1 MARASFFLTRT
12 DADSIRQRQ
21 LKSGLTLVFL
31 VLVDAAATMW
41 LFFAREGK
49 LGALLPELRQLTS
62 ARAFKGGTGDLVAL
76 LVLRVA
82 LFALAGGLAV
92 VLGKQRN
99 KAPPPPRARSAA
111 NLAHRDGSSLR
122 EPLLPRSV
130 GPAGDDAHASDISP
144 DVSNGDDGD
153 DGEGTTLRGVR
164 VGSDAAPAPGHDAA
178 GSFDPD
184 LFAPSEEDQ
193 RFNARASFR
202 RDCIV
207 EVTFLCCIAF
217 QAFVAV
223 KSVAFYYDPK
233 PNELLRTVLLF
244 GVSILAVNAQSAYFR
259 KWVKACTVRTGV
271 LRPDFHAHELQF
283 HDRVVGHVCDMC
295 GLRLNAG
302 SKGLRFGGFRCK
314 TCDFDCCMRCFCR
327 KNRDTAEGGVR
338 GDKGTKANLEGTPAQ
353 YLWRVLGLAKLEW
366 ALLTLAILTTVVT
379 SAASLFVPH
388 FQGAAFDAAI
398 ARDAA
403 AFDAKV
409 SALLFASAAVA
420 VFSAF
425 KRACFSLTGQR
436 LNYKVRI
443 SLFRTILRQD
453 IAYFDG
459 VNTGD
464 LLSRLSYDVN
474 NLTSPCNTV
483 LSLASQN
490 VVVIAGALVMCFYTC
505 WRLAMVSFAVVMP
518 ITYLIKRYARWSQTL
533 NREISAML
541 GLAATAANEALGNI
555 RTVRATSSE
564 AIELAR
570 YEEHAGA
577 ALRAGVKDAFGG
589 ALTVML
595 TNLLELGTSVLIL
608 WLGGGMAMERPEPR
622 LTIGALITFQLYF
635 NAVTSAYTA
644 LTNCLT
650 SLVRAAGSAS
660 RVFSLKDNLPD
671 IDPDV
676 GSRYDPNRGSFD
688 GLNGEGRG
696 PSIEFENA
704 TFWYQM
710 RPNHVVIDGLSMR
723 INSGSTAALV
733 GKSGGGKTTLVSLLL
748 RYYDVKGGSVKI
760 DGVDLRDLNLESV
773 HKHVGLV
780 AQDTQIFNHT
790 IAGNI
795 EYGCG
800 EKPTRSAVEAAARRA
815 HAHDF
820 IQTFPD
826 GYDTRLGERGVR
838 LSGGQRQRLAIA
850 RVFLRNPRLL
860 LLDEATSALDVES
873 EAAVQKAI
881 DALLAM
887 GRRTAVVVAHR
898 LSTVRDAD
906 AIHVV
911 VGGKVAE
918 SGTHDALLAKNGV
931 YAGLVSL
938 QAKRK
943 AETVSEAREETA

>member
-1 MARASFFLTRT
+1 
-12 DADSIRQRQ
+12 
-21 LKSGLTLVFL
+21 
-31 VLVDAAATMW
+31 
-41 LFFAREGK
+41 
-49 LGALLPELRQLTS
+49 
-62 ARAFKGGTGDLVAL
+62 
-76 LVLRVA
+76 
-82 LFALAGGLAV
+82 
-92 VLGKQRN
+92 
-99 KAPPPPRARSAA
+99 
-111 NLAHRDGSSLR
+111 
-122 EPLLPRSV
+122 
-130 GPAGDDAHASDISP
+130 
-144 DVSNGDDGD
+144 
-153 DGEGTTLRGVR
+153 
-164 VGSDAAPAPGHDAA
+164 
-178 GSFDPD
+178 
-184 LFAPSEEDQ
+184 
-193 RFNARASFR
+193 
-202 RDCIV
+202 
-207 EVTFLCCIAF
+207 
-217 QAFVAV
+217 
-223 KSVAFYYDPK
+223 
-233 PNELLRTVLLF
+233 
-244 GVSILAVNAQSAYFR
+244 
-259 KWVKACTVRTGV
+259 
-271 LRPDFHAHELQF
+271 
-283 HDRVVGHVCDMC
+283 
-295 GLRLNAG
+295 
-302 SKGLRFGGFRCK
+302 
-314 TCDFDCCMRCFCR
+314 
-327 KNRDTAEGGVR
+327 
-338 GDKGTKANLEGTPAQ
+338 
-353 YLWRVLGLAKLEW
+353 
-366 ALLTLAILTTVVT
+366 
-379 SAASLFVPH
+379 
-388 FQGAAFDAAI
+388 
-398 ARDAA
+398 
-403 AFDAKV
+403 
-409 SALLFASAAVA
+409 
-420 VFSAF
+420 
-425 KRACFSLTGQR
+425 
-436 LNYKVRI
+436 
-443 SLFRTILRQD
+443 
-453 IAYFDG
+453 
-459 VNTGD
+459 
-464 LLSRLSYDVN
+464 
-474 NLTSPCNTV
+474 
-483 LSLASQN
+483 
-490 VVVIAGALVMCFYTC
+490 
-505 WRLAMVSFAVVMP
+505 MP

-541 GLAATAANEALGNI
+541 GFAATAANEALGNV

-564 AIELAR
+564 ETELAR

-608 WLGGGMAMERPEPR
+608 WLGGGMAMEEPSPR

-676 GSRYDPNRGSFD
+676 GSAYDPG
-688 GLNGEGRG
+688 GEPGRG
-696 PSIEFENA
+696 PAIEFENA

-723 INSGSTAALV
+723 VASGSTAALV
-733 GKSGGGKTTLVSLLL
+733 GKSGGGKTTLVALLL
-748 RYYDVKGGSVKI
+748 RYYDVKGGSVRI
-760 DGVDLRDLNLESV
+760 DGVDLRDLNLASV

-800 EKPTRSAVEAAARRA
+800 EKPGRSAIETAARRA

-887 GRRTAVVVAHR
+887 GGRTALVVAHR

-918 SGTHDALLAKNGV
+918 SGTHDALLAVQDGV

-943 AETVSEAREETA
+943 AETVSEAREEEEK

>member
-12 DADSIRQRQ
+12 DADSIKARQ

-31 VLVDAAATMW
+31 VLVDATATLW
-41 LFFAREGK
+41 LFFTREGK
-49 LGALLPELRQLTS
+49 LGALVPELRELTS
-62 ARAFKGGTGDLVAL
+62 ARAFKGGTSDLVAL
-76 LVLRVA
+76 LALRVA

-111 NLAHRDGSSLR
+111 NLARREGTLR

-130 GPAGDDAHASDISP
+130 GPAGENTHASELSP
-144 DVSNGDDGD
+144 DVWNGDDGD
-153 DGEGTTLRGVR
+153 DVEGTTLRGVR
-164 VGSDAAPAPGHDAA
+164 VGSDATPDPDAA
-178 GSFDPD
+178 GAFDPN

-202 RDCIV
+202 RDCII
-207 EVTFLCCIAF
+207 EGTFLCCIAF

-223 KSVAFYYDPK
+223 KSVAFYYD
-233 PNELLRTVLLF
+233 EHRLLRTVLLF
-244 GVSILAVNAQSAYFR
+244 GVSIVAVNAQSAYFR

-295 GLRLNAG
+295 GLRLIAG

-338 GDKGTKANLEGTPAQ
+338 GDKGTKANLESTPAQ

-366 ALLTLAILTTVVT
+366 PLLTLAMCTTIIT

-398 ARDAA
+398 ARDAV
-403 AFDAKV
+403 AFDSRV
-409 SALLFASAAVA
+409 SALLAASAAVA
-420 VFSAF
+420 AFSAF

-490 VVVIAGALVMCFYTC
+490 VVVIVGALIMCFYTC

-541 GLAATAANEALGNI
+541 GLAATAANEALGNV

-564 AIELAR
+564 ETELAR

-608 WLGGGMAMERPEPR
+608 WLGGGMAMEEPSPR

-676 GSRYDPNRGSFD
+676 GSAYDPG
-688 GLNGEGRG
+688 GEPGRG
-696 PSIEFENA
+696 PAIEFENA

-723 INSGSTAALV
+723 VASGSTAALV
-733 GKSGGGKTTLVSLLL
+733 GKSGGGKTTLVALLL
-748 RYYDVKGGSVKI
+748 RYYDVKGGSVRI
-760 DGVDLRDLNLESV
+760 DGVDLRDLNLASV

-800 EKPTRSAVEAAARRA
+800 EKPSRSAIETAARRA

-887 GRRTAVVVAHR
+887 GGRTALVVAHR

-918 SGTHDALLAKNGV
+918 SGTHDALLAVQDGV

-943 AETVSEAREETA
+943 AETVSEAREEEEK

>member
-12 DADSIRQRQ
+12 DADSIKARQ

-31 VLVDAAATMW
+31 VLVDATATLW
-41 LFFAREGK
+41 LFFTREGK
-49 LGALLPELRQLTS
+49 LGALVPELRELTS
-62 ARAFKGGTGDLVAL
+62 ARAFKGGTSDLVAL
-76 LVLRVA
+76 LALRVA

-111 NLAHRDGSSLR
+111 NLARREGTLR

-130 GPAGDDAHASDISP
+130 GPAGENTHASDISP

-153 DGEGTTLRGVR
+153 DVEGTTLRGVR
-164 VGSDAAPAPGHDAA
+164 VGSDATPNPDAA
-178 GSFDPD
+178 GTFDPN

-202 RDCIV
+202 RDCII
-207 EVTFLCCIAF
+207 EGTFLCCIAF

-223 KSVAFYYDPK
+223 KSVAFYYD
-233 PNELLRTVLLF
+233 ERRLLRTVLLF
-244 GVSILAVNAQSAYFR
+244 GVSIVAVNAQSAYFR

-366 ALLTLAILTTVVT
+366 ALLTLAICTTIVT
-379 SAASLFVPH
+379 SAAALFVPH

-403 AFDAKV
+403 AFDSHV
-409 SALLFASAAVA
+409 SALLAASAAVA
-420 VFSAF
+420 AFSAF

-490 VVVIAGALVMCFYTC
+490 VVVIVGALIMCFYTC

-541 GLAATAANEALGNI
+541 GLAATAANEALGNV
-555 RTVRATSSE
+555 RTVRATSAE
-564 AIELAR
+564 ETELAR

-608 WLGGGMAMERPEPR
+608 WLGGGMAMEEPSPR

-676 GSRYDPNRGSFD
+676 GSAYDPG
-688 GLNGEGRG
+688 GEPGRG
-696 PSIEFENA
+696 PAIEFENA

-723 INSGSTAALV
+723 VASGSTAALV
-733 GKSGGGKTTLVSLLL
+733 GKSGGGKTTLVALLL
-748 RYYDVKGGSVKI
+748 RYYDVKGGSVRV
-760 DGVDLRDLNLESV
+760 DGVDLRDLNLASV

-800 EKPTRSAVEAAARRA
+800 EKPSRSAIEAAARRA

-887 GRRTAVVVAHR
+887 GGRTALVVAHR

-918 SGTHDALLAKNGV
+918 SGTHDALLAVQDGV

-943 AETVSEAREETA
+943 AETVSEAREEEEK

>member
-12 DADSIRQRQ
+12 DADSIKARQ

-31 VLVDAAATMW
+31 VLVDATATLW
-41 LFFAREGK
+41 LFFTREGK
-49 LGALLPELRQLTS
+49 LGALVPELRELTS
-62 ARAFKGGTGDLVAL
+62 ARAFKGGTSDLVAL
-76 LVLRVA
+76 LALRVA

-111 NLAHRDGSSLR
+111 NLARREGTLR

-130 GPAGDDAHASDISP
+130 GPAGENTHASELSP
-144 DVSNGDDGD
+144 DVWNGDDGD
-153 DGEGTTLRGVR
+153 DVEGTTLRGVR
-164 VGSDAAPAPGHDAA
+164 VGSDATPDPDAA
-178 GSFDPD
+178 GAFDPN

-202 RDCIV
+202 RDCII
-207 EVTFLCCIAF
+207 EGTFLCCIAF

-223 KSVAFYYDPK
+223 KSVAFYYD
-233 PNELLRTVLLF
+233 EHRLLRTVLLF
-244 GVSILAVNAQSAYFR
+244 GVSIVAVNAQSAYFR

-295 GLRLNAG
+295 GLRLIAG

-338 GDKGTKANLEGTPAQ
+338 GDKGTKANLESTPAQ

-366 ALLTLAILTTVVT
+366 PLLTLAMCTTIIT

-398 ARDAA
+398 ARDAV
-403 AFDAKV
+403 AFDSRV
-409 SALLFASAAVA
+409 SALLAASAAVA
-420 VFSAF
+420 AFSAF

-490 VVVIAGALVMCFYTC
+490 VVVIVGALIMCFYTC

-541 GLAATAANEALGNI
+541 GLAATAANEALGNV

-564 AIELAR
+564 ETELAR

-608 WLGGGMAMERPEPR
+608 WLGGGMAMEEPSPR

-676 GSRYDPNRGSFD
+676 GSAYDPG
-688 GLNGEGRG
+688 GEPGRG
-696 PSIEFENA
+696 PAIAFENA

-723 INSGSTAALV
+723 VASGSTAALV
-733 GKSGGGKTTLVSLLL
+733 GKSGGGKTTLVALLL
-748 RYYDVKGGSVKI
+748 RYYDVKGGSVRI
-760 DGVDLRDLNLESV
+760 DGVDLRDLNLASV

-800 EKPTRSAVEAAARRA
+800 EKPSRSAIETAARRA

-887 GRRTAVVVAHR
+887 GGRTALVVAHR

-918 SGTHDALLAKNGV
+918 SGTHDALLAVQDGV

-943 AETVSEAREETA
+943 AETVSEAREEEEK

>member
-12 DADSIRQRQ
+12 DADSIKARQ

-31 VLVDAAATMW
+31 VLVDATATLW
-41 LFFAREGK
+41 LFFTREGK
-49 LGALLPELRQLTS
+49 LGALVPELRELTS
-62 ARAFKGGTGDLVAL
+62 ARAFKGGTSDLVAL
-76 LVLRVA
+76 LALRVA

-111 NLAHRDGSSLR
+111 NLARREGTLR

-130 GPAGDDAHASDISP
+130 GPAGENTHASELSP
-144 DVSNGDDGD
+144 DVWNGDDGD
-153 DGEGTTLRGVR
+153 DVEGTTLRGVR
-164 VGSDAAPAPGHDAA
+164 VGSDATPDPDAA
-178 GSFDPD
+178 GAFDPN

-202 RDCIV
+202 RDCII
-207 EVTFLCCIAF
+207 EGTFLCCIAF

-223 KSVAFYYDPK
+223 KSVAFYYD
-233 PNELLRTVLLF
+233 ERRLLRTVLLF
-244 GVSILAVNAQSAYFR
+244 GVSIVAVNAQSAYFR

-338 GDKGTKANLEGTPAQ
+338 GDKGTKANLESTPAQ

-366 ALLTLAILTTVVT
+366 PLLTLAMCTTIIT

-398 ARDAA
+398 ARDAV
-403 AFDAKV
+403 AFDSRV
-409 SALLFASAAVA
+409 SALLAASAAVA
-420 VFSAF
+420 AFSAF

-490 VVVIAGALVMCFYTC
+490 VVVIVGALIMCFYTC

-541 GLAATAANEALGNI
+541 GLAATAANEALGNV

-564 AIELAR
+564 ETELAR

-608 WLGGGMAMERPEPR
+608 WLGGGMAMEEPSPR

-676 GSRYDPNRGSFD
+676 GSAYDPG
-688 GLNGEGRG
+688 GEPGRG
-696 PSIEFENA
+696 PAIEFENA

-723 INSGSTAALV
+723 VASGSTAALV
-733 GKSGGGKTTLVSLLL
+733 GKSGGGKTTLVALLL
-748 RYYDVKGGSVKI
+748 RYYDVKGGSVRI
-760 DGVDLRDLNLESV
+760 DGVDLRDLNLASV

-800 EKPTRSAVEAAARRA
+800 EKPSRSAIETAARRA

-887 GRRTAVVVAHR
+887 GGRTALVVAHR

-918 SGTHDALLAKNGV
+918 SGTHDALLAVQDGV

-943 AETVSEAREETA
+943 AETVSEAREEEEK

>member
-31 VLVDAAATMW
+31 VLVDAVATMW

-49 LGALLPELRQLTS
+49 LGALVPELRELTS
-62 ARAFKGGTGDLVAL
+62 ARAFKGGTSDLVAL
-76 LVLRVA
+76 LALRVT
-82 LFALAGGLAV
+82 LFVLAGGLAV
-92 VLGKQRN
+92 ALGKQRN
-99 KAPPPPRARSAA
+99 KVPPPSRSRSAA
-111 NLAHRDGSSLR
+111 NLAHREGTLR

-130 GPAGDDAHASDISP
+130 GPAGEDTHASDMSP
-144 DVSNGDDGD
+144 DVSNGDVRD

-164 VGSDAAPAPGHDAA
+164 VGSEATPDPDAA
-178 GSFDPD
+178 GTFDPD

-202 RDCIV
+202 RDCII

-223 KSVAFYYDPK
+223 KSVAFYYD
-233 PNELLRTVLLF
+233 ERRLLRTVLLF

-338 GDKGTKANLEGTPAQ
+338 GDKGTKANLESTPAQ
-353 YLWRVLGLAKLEW
+353 YLWRVMGLAKMEW
-366 ALLTLAILTTVVT
+366 ALLTLAMATTVVT
-379 SAASLFVPH
+379 SAAALFVPH

-403 AFDAKV
+403 AFDENV
-409 SALLFASAAVA
+409 SALLAASAGVA

-443 SLFRTILRQD
+443 SLFRVILRQD

-483 LSLASQN
+483 LALASQN
-490 VVVIAGALVMCFYTC
+490 VVVIVGALIMCFYTC

-541 GLAATAANEALGNI
+541 GLAATAANEALGNV

-564 AIELAR
+564 ETEIAR

-608 WLGGGMAMERPEPR
+608 WLGGGMAMERPSPR

-635 NAVTSAYTA
+635 NSVTSAYTA

-676 GSRYDPNRGSFD
+676 GSAYDPG
-688 GLNGEGRG
+688 GPAGRG
-696 PSIEFENA
+696 PAVAFENA

-710 RPNHVVIDGLSMR
+710 RPNHVVIDGLSMEVA
-723 INSGSTAALV
+723 SGSTAALV
-733 GKSGGGKTTLVSLLL
+733 GKSGGGKTTLVALLL
-748 RYYDVKGGSVKI
+748 RYYDVKGGSVRI
-760 DGVDLRDLNLESV
+760 DGIDLRDLNLASV
-773 HKHVGLV
+773 HAHVGLV

-800 EKPTRSAVEAAARRA
+800 EKPSREAIEAAARRA
-815 HAHDF
+815 HAHEF

-881 DALLAM
+881 DALLAA
-887 GRRTAVVVAHR
+887 GGRTALVVAHR

-906 AIHVV
+906 EIHVV
-911 VGGKVAE
+911 VSGKIAE
-918 SGTHDALLAKNGV
+918 SGTHDALLAVENGV
-931 YAGLVSL
+931 YAGLVST

-943 AETVSEAREETA
+943 AETVSEAREEAT

>member
-12 DADSIRQRQ
+12 DADSIKARQ

-31 VLVDAAATMW
+31 VLVDATATLW
-41 LFFAREGK
+41 LFFTREGK
-49 LGALLPELRQLTS
+49 LGALVPELRELTS
-62 ARAFKGGTGDLVAL
+62 ARAFKGGTSDLVAL
-76 LVLRVA
+76 LALRVA

-111 NLAHRDGSSLR
+111 NLARREGTLR

-130 GPAGDDAHASDISP
+130 GPAGENTHASELSP
-144 DVSNGDDGD
+144 DVWNGDDGD
-153 DGEGTTLRGVR
+153 DVEGTTLRGVR
-164 VGSDAAPAPGHDAA
+164 VGSDATPDPDAA
-178 GSFDPD
+178 GAFDPN

-202 RDCIV
+202 RDCII
-207 EVTFLCCIAF
+207 EGTFLCCIAF

-223 KSVAFYYDPK
+223 KSVAFYYD
-233 PNELLRTVLLF
+233 ERRLLRTVLLF
-244 GVSILAVNAQSAYFR
+244 GVSIVAVNAQSAYFR

-338 GDKGTKANLEGTPAQ
+338 GDKGTKANLESTPAQ

-366 ALLTLAILTTVVT
+366 PLLTLAMCTTIIT

-398 ARDAA
+398 ARDAV
-403 AFDAKV
+403 AFDSRV
-409 SALLFASAAVA
+409 SALLAASAAVA
-420 VFSAF
+420 AFSAF

-490 VVVIAGALVMCFYTC
+490 VVVVVGALIMCFYTC

-541 GLAATAANEALGNI
+541 GLAATAANEALGNV

-564 AIELAR
+564 ETELAR

-608 WLGGGMAMERPEPR
+608 WLGGGMAMEEPSPR

-676 GSRYDPNRGSFD
+676 GSAYDPG
-688 GLNGEGRG
+688 GEPGRG
-696 PSIEFENA
+696 PAIAFENA

-723 INSGSTAALV
+723 VASGSTAALV
-733 GKSGGGKTTLVSLLL
+733 GKSGGGKTTLVALLL
-748 RYYDVKGGSVKI
+748 RYYDVKGGSVRI
-760 DGVDLRDLNLESV
+760 DGVDLRDLNLASV

-800 EKPTRSAVEAAARRA
+800 EKPSRSAIETAARRA

-887 GRRTAVVVAHR
+887 GGRTALVVAHR

-918 SGTHDALLAKNGV
+918 SGTHDALLAVQDGV

-943 AETVSEAREETA
+943 AETVSEAREEEEK

>member
-12 DADSIRQRQ
+12 DADSIKARQ

-31 VLVDAAATMW
+31 VLVDATATLW
-41 LFFAREGK
+41 LFFTREGK
-49 LGALLPELRQLTS
+49 LGALVPELRELTS
-62 ARAFKGGTGDLVAL
+62 ARAFKGGTSDLVAL
-76 LVLRVA
+76 LALRVA

-111 NLAHRDGSSLR
+111 NLARREGTLR

-130 GPAGDDAHASDISP
+130 GPAGENTHASELSP
-144 DVSNGDDGD
+144 DVWNGDDGD
-153 DGEGTTLRGVR
+153 DVEGTTLRGVR
-164 VGSDAAPAPGHDAA
+164 VGSDATPDPDAA
-178 GSFDPD
+178 GAFDPN

-202 RDCIV
+202 RDCII
-207 EVTFLCCIAF
+207 EGTFLCCIAF

-223 KSVAFYYDPK
+223 KSVAFYYD
-233 PNELLRTVLLF
+233 EHRLLRTVLLF
-244 GVSILAVNAQSAYFR
+244 GVSIVAVNAQSAYFR

-295 GLRLNAG
+295 GLRLIAG

-338 GDKGTKANLEGTPAQ
+338 GDKGTKANLESTPAQ

-366 ALLTLAILTTVVT
+366 PLLTLAMCTTIIT
-379 SAASLFVPH
+379 SAATLFVPH

-398 ARDAA
+398 ARDAV
-403 AFDAKV
+403 AFNSRV
-409 SALLFASAAVA
+409 SALLAASAAVA
-420 VFSAF
+420 AFSAF

-436 LNYKVRI
+436 LNYKTRI

-490 VVVIAGALVMCFYTC
+490 VVVIVGALIMCFYTC

-541 GLAATAANEALGNI
+541 GLAATAANEALGNV

-564 AIELAR
+564 ETELAR

-608 WLGGGMAMERPEPR
+608 WLGGGMAMEEPSPR

-676 GSRYDPNRGSFD
+676 GSAYDPG
-688 GLNGEGRG
+688 GEPGRG
-696 PSIEFENA
+696 PAIEFENA

-723 INSGSTAALV
+723 VASGSTAALV
-733 GKSGGGKTTLVSLLL
+733 GKSGGGKTTLVALLL
-748 RYYDVKGGSVKI
+748 RYYDVKGGSVRI
-760 DGVDLRDLNLESV
+760 DGVDLRDLNLASV

-800 EKPTRSAVEAAARRA
+800 EKPSRSAIETAARRA

-887 GRRTAVVVAHR
+887 GGRTALVVAHR

-918 SGTHDALLAKNGV
+918 SGTHDALLAVQDGV

-943 AETVSEAREETA
+943 AETVSEAREEEEK

>member
-12 DADSIRQRQ
+12 DADSIKARQ

-31 VLVDAAATMW
+31 VLVDATATLW
-41 LFFAREGK
+41 LFFTREGK
-49 LGALLPELRQLTS
+49 LGALVPELRELTS
-62 ARAFKGGTGDLVAL
+62 ARAFKGGTSDLVAL
-76 LVLRVA
+76 LALRVA

-111 NLAHRDGSSLR
+111 NLARREGTLR

-130 GPAGDDAHASDISP
+130 GPAGENTHASELSP
-144 DVSNGDDGD
+144 DVWNGDDGD
-153 DGEGTTLRGVR
+153 DVEGTTLRGVR
-164 VGSDAAPAPGHDAA
+164 VGSDATPDPDAA
-178 GSFDPD
+178 GAFDPN

-202 RDCIV
+202 RDCII
-207 EVTFLCCIAF
+207 EGTFLCCIAF

-223 KSVAFYYDPK
+223 KSVAFYYD
-233 PNELLRTVLLF
+233 ERRLLRTVLLF
-244 GVSILAVNAQSAYFR
+244 GVSIVAVNAQSAYFR

-338 GDKGTKANLEGTPAQ
+338 GDKGTKANLESTPAQ

-366 ALLTLAILTTVVT
+366 PLLTLAMCTTIIT

-398 ARDAA
+398 ARDAV
-403 AFDAKV
+403 AFDSRV
-409 SALLFASAAVA
+409 SALLAASAAVA
-420 VFSAF
+420 AFSAF

-490 VVVIAGALVMCFYTC
+490 VVVIVGALIMCFYTC

-541 GLAATAANEALGNI
+541 GLAATAANEALGNV

-564 AIELAR
+564 ETELAR

-608 WLGGGMAMERPEPR
+608 WLGGGMAMEEPSPR

-676 GSRYDPNRGSFD
+676 GSAYDPG
-688 GLNGEGRG
+688 GEPGRG
-696 PSIEFENA
+696 PAIAFENA

-723 INSGSTAALV
+723 VASGSTAALV
-733 GKSGGGKTTLVSLLL
+733 GKSGGGKTTLVALLL
-748 RYYDVKGGSVKI
+748 RYYDVKGGSVRI
-760 DGVDLRDLNLESV
+760 DGVDLRDLNLASV

-800 EKPTRSAVEAAARRA
+800 EKPSRSAIETAARRA

-887 GRRTAVVVAHR
+887 GGRTALVVAHR

-918 SGTHDALLAKNGV
+918 SGTHDALLAVQDGV

-943 AETVSEAREETA
+943 AETVSEAREEEEK

>member
-12 DADSIRQRQ
+12 DADSIKARQ

-31 VLVDAAATMW
+31 VLVDATATLW
-41 LFFAREGK
+41 LFFTREGK
-49 LGALLPELRQLTS
+49 LGALVPELRELTS
-62 ARAFKGGTGDLVAL
+62 ARAFKGGTSDLVAL
-76 LVLRVA
+76 LALRVA

-111 NLAHRDGSSLR
+111 NLARREGTLR

-130 GPAGDDAHASDISP
+130 GPAGENTHASELSP
-144 DVSNGDDGD
+144 DVWNGDDGD
-153 DGEGTTLRGVR
+153 DVEGTTLRGVR
-164 VGSDAAPAPGHDAA
+164 VGSDATPDPDAA
-178 GSFDPD
+178 GAFDPN

-202 RDCIV
+202 RDCII
-207 EVTFLCCIAF
+207 EGTFLCCIAF

-223 KSVAFYYDPK
+223 KSVAFYYD
-233 PNELLRTVLLF
+233 ERRLLRTVLLF
-244 GVSILAVNAQSAYFR
+244 GVSIVAVNAQSAYFR

-366 ALLTLAILTTVVT
+366 ALLTLAICTTIVT
-379 SAASLFVPH
+379 SAAALFVPH

-403 AFDAKV
+403 AFDSHV
-409 SALLFASAAVA
+409 SALLAASAAVA
-420 VFSAF
+420 AFSAF

-541 GLAATAANEALGNI
+541 GLAATAANEALGNV

-564 AIELAR
+564 ETELAR

-608 WLGGGMAMERPEPR
+608 WLGGGMAMEEPSPR

-676 GSRYDPNRGSFD
+676 GSAYDPG
-688 GLNGEGRG
+688 GEPGRG
-696 PSIEFENA
+696 PAIEFENA

-723 INSGSTAALV
+723 VASGSTAALV
-733 GKSGGGKTTLVSLLL
+733 GKSGGGKTTLVALLL
-748 RYYDVKGGSVKI
+748 RYYDVKGGSVRV
-760 DGVDLRDLNLESV
+760 DGVDLRDLNLASV

-800 EKPTRSAVEAAARRA
+800 EKPSRSAIEAAARRA

-887 GRRTAVVVAHR
+887 GGRTALVVAHR

-918 SGTHDALLAKNGV
+918 SGTHDALLAVQDGV

-943 AETVSEAREETA
+943 AETVSEAREEEEK

>member
-12 DADSIRQRQ
+12 DADSIKARQ

-31 VLVDAAATMW
+31 VLVDATATLW
-41 LFFAREGK
+41 LFFTREGK
-49 LGALLPELRQLTS
+49 LGALVPELRELTS
-62 ARAFKGGTGDLVAL
+62 ARAFKGGTSDLVAL
-76 LVLRVA
+76 LALRVA

-111 NLAHRDGSSLR
+111 NLARREGTLR

-130 GPAGDDAHASDISP
+130 GPAGENTHASELSP
-144 DVSNGDDGD
+144 DVWNGDDGD
-153 DGEGTTLRGVR
+153 DVEGTTLRGVR
-164 VGSDAAPAPGHDAA
+164 VGSDATPDPDAA
-178 GSFDPD
+178 GAFDPN

-202 RDCIV
+202 RDCII
-207 EVTFLCCIAF
+207 EGTFLCCIAF

-223 KSVAFYYDPK
+223 KSVAFYYD
-233 PNELLRTVLLF
+233 EHRLLRTVLLF
-244 GVSILAVNAQSAYFR
+244 GVSIVAVNAQSAYFR

-295 GLRLNAG
+295 GLRLIAG

-338 GDKGTKANLEGTPAQ
+338 GDKGTKANLESTPAQ

-366 ALLTLAILTTVVT
+366 PLLTLAMCTTIIT

-398 ARDAA
+398 ARDAV
-403 AFDAKV
+403 AFDSRV
-409 SALLFASAAVA
+409 SALLAASAAVA
-420 VFSAF
+420 AFSAF

-490 VVVIAGALVMCFYTC
+490 VVVIVGALIMCFYTC

-541 GLAATAANEALGNI
+541 GLAATAANEALGNV

-564 AIELAR
+564 ETELAR

-608 WLGGGMAMERPEPR
+608 WLGGGMAMEEPSPR

-676 GSRYDPNRGSFD
+676 GSAYDPG
-688 GLNGEGRG
+688 GEPGRG
-696 PSIEFENA
+696 PAIAFENA

-723 INSGSTAALV
+723 VASGSTAALV
-733 GKSGGGKTTLVSLLL
+733 GKSGGGKTTLVALLL
-748 RYYDVKGGSVKI
+748 RYYDVKGGSVRI
-760 DGVDLRDLNLESV
+760 DGVDLRDLNLASV

-790 IAGNI
+790 VAGNI

-800 EKPTRSAVEAAARRA
+800 EKPSRSAIETAARRA

-887 GRRTAVVVAHR
+887 GGRTALVVAHR

-918 SGTHDALLAKNGV
+918 SGTHDELLAVQDGV

-943 AETVSEAREETA
+943 AETVSEAREEEEK